1 MSTHEA
7 QMYMELLPWLL
18 VVGPIAGGLIVKLI
32 FDLW

>member
-1 MSTHEA
+1 MSTYEA

-18 VVGPIAGGLIVKLI
+18 AVGPIVGHLVVKLI

>member
-1 MSTHEA
+1 MSTYEA

-18 VVGPIAGGLIVKLI
+18 VVGPIVGYLVVKLI